1 MSWAVERDKTGLPMR
16 LWYMGVP
23 PKPVAKLAVR
33 GCPCCG
39 LHFGWH
45 KMGCEKRRTGQPAAE
60 P

>member
-45 KMGCEKRRTGQPAAE
+45 KMGCEKRRTGQP
-60 P
+60 